1 MPNLDNRPKVTVEDL
16 LHLKR
21 AERPPA
27 EFWNR
32 FESELRQKQL
42 AALLER
48 RPWWQGLPGFLTRR
62 AYLPIGATAIVAFTL
77 VSVKY
82 YPSSQPIPTFEP
94 VVSHAAHLQQP
105 VERTQ
110 AVAVAAHVRE
120 VEAPPAAEPAVAS
133 LSDRLPDRASELTP
147 WSAPRTAETASAES
161 IAASIARLEVGDPD
175 VANPA
180 LGDSLPVSGSRARR
194 ADAPAMVEMALVSTM
209 ASKRS
214 RLLAQLDDRRF
225 APVPQAPDM
234 VRERL
239 ARRLADSDF
248 NDSFSRVG
256 LDRGGVSLKF

>member
-1 MPNLDNRPKVTVEDL
+1 MPNQDHRSKITVEDL

-21 AERPPA
+21 SERPPA

-48 RPWWQGLPGFLTRR
+48 RPWWHGLSQLVTRR
-62 AYLPIGATAIVAFTL
+62 AYLPIGATAVFAFTL

-82 YPSSQPIPTFEP
+82 YGSGEPAPEFVP
-94 VVSHAAHLQQP
+94 VVSHAAHLQASTHAVP
-105 VERTQ
+105 V
-110 AVAVAAHVRE
+110 VAVAQTRE
-120 VEAPPAAEPAVAS
+120 IERSPTADRTVVS
-133 LSDRLPDRASELTP
+133 LSEQLPDRASELTP
-147 WSAPRTAETASAES
+147 WSAPRTVETPSAQS
-161 IAASIARLEVGDPD
+161 IAASMARLELSEPD
-175 VANPA
+175 LANTAFGGAFPSA
-180 LGDSLPVSGSRARR
+180 VSRVRP
-194 ADAPAMVEMALVSTM
+194 DAASAVEFTDVSSS

-214 RLLAQLDDRRF
+214 RLLAQLEERRF
-225 APVPQAPDM
+225 TPEPQAPEV

-248 NDSFSRVG
+248 NDSLSRVG